1 MRIAYLTTGSATDPH
16 NWSGLVSHIR
26 SAIIDSG
33 HSVVDV
39 DQINA
44 PVPLL
49 TRIRGRLCRMLKM
62 GAYGYDRDIGLA
74 RSFARRAELKLSGL
88 DVDCI
93 VSPRSYPIAL
103 LNTHLPVACWGDA
116 TYHAL
121 REIYPEHKWV
131 ARTSIRQGDYIEKR
145 AFNRCVYMAFS
156 SNWAMKDAVE
166 YYGASPERCEVIPFG
181 SNNSPVFDTEAAML
195 RSVAGRTLERFN
207 LLFVGVDWKRKGG
220 DIVLEA
226 HLQLIGRGIPS
237 HLTIVG
243 CNPFESTPMPERV
256 SCLGYLSKANP
267 THRALL
273 HQAYSEAHVF
283 FMPTRAECYGVV
295 FAEAASYALPVL
307 STRTGGVADAVSA
320 GDTGDLLEPE
330 SAASEYADVLQM
342 WYSDRMKYEQL
353 SKAAWV
359 RWNTCLNWLVAGGH
373 FLSGLGKR
381 LSLIAGK

>member
-1 MRIAYLTTGSATDPH
+1 
-16 NWSGLVSHIR
+16 
-26 SAIIDSG
+26 
-33 HSVVDV
+33 
-39 DQINA
+39 
-44 PVPLL
+44 
-49 TRIRGRLCRMLKM
+49 M

-74 RSFARRAELKLSGL
+74 RSFARQADLKLSEL
-88 DVDCI
+88 KVDCI

-121 REIYPEHKWV
+121 REIYPEHKGV

-145 AFNRCVYMAFS
+145 AFNRCFYMAFS

-181 SNNSPVFDTEAAML
+181 SNNSPVFETEAAMF
-195 RSVAGRTLERFN
+195 RSVTGRTKERLN

-267 THRALL
+267 VHRALL

-307 STRTGGVADAVSA
+307 STRTGGVADAVS
-320 GDTGDLLEPE
+320 TGETGLLLGE
-330 SAASEYADVLQM
+330 SAPASEYADVL
-342 WYSDRMKYEQL
+342 
-353 SKAAWV
+353 AAWHADRRRYEDLSTAAWG
-359 RWNTCLNWLVAGGH
+359 RWSSCLNWSVAGAR
-373 FLSGLGKR
+373 FSNSLSKQLAM
-381 LSLIAGK
+381 IALK